1 MPSLRKRLQNLF
13 ATNVVVRSYGKDRLK
28 VVDTNQLQSR
38 GNLNQTKV
46 ADRYTRM
53 HGANKHMV
61 GGMGGYD
68 SNYYMHQNRMQLY
81 ADYEMM
87 DRDPIISAALDIY
100 SDESTLANQFGDI
113 LTIKTSNSRIQKIL
127 YNLFYDILNIEFN
140 LWTWIRN
147 MTKYG
152 DFFLK
157 LDIANEI
164 GVINVRPFSS
174 YEIERWEEYN
184 EETGEYKIEFKH
196 VGNRQQGYDVFEIA
210 HFRMLSDSNFLPY
223 GRSMLEGARKEFQ
236 KLMMME
242 DAMLIHRIM
251 RAPEKR
257 IFKIDIGNI
266 PPNEVDAFMEQI
278 INKMKKIPHI
288 DPQTGNYNLKFNLNN
303 MLEDYYLPV
312 RGGNSTT
319 SIDTLPGMTFTGM
332 DDINYIK
339 DKMVGALKV
348 PKAFLGY
355 SEAVEGKT
363 TLAAMDIR
371 FARTIERIQKIV
383 VSELYKIAIVHL
395 YTQGFEGEDLID
407 FELELT
413 APSIIYDQQKVA
425 LMTEKMTLA
434 TAMKDS
440 KLVSDKFIYEYIFNM
455 SEDQWLQ
462 QRTDVVE
469 DLKLRFRQNQIEQE
483 GNDPA
488 ITGVSFG
495 TPHDL
500 ASIHM
505 SSDEVEDKDK
515 GGRPKEGIKFGQH
528 KNEFGWD
535 PTGKKT
541 IDQAFRPENQKTTFQ
556 PDPRAADTIKPYQRE
571 SHEILKHLKR
581 KNNKTPDILLESLK
595 DKIDPLSNDS
605 GTMLD
610 ENNIL
615 QD

>member
-1 MPSLRKRLQNLF
+1 MASLRKRLQNLF
-13 ATNVVVRSYGKDRLK
+13 STNVIVRAYGKNQLRI
-28 VVDTNQLQSR
+28 VDTNRLQSV
-38 GNLNQTKV
+38 GNLAQSKV
-46 ADRYTRM
+46 SDRYMRL
-53 HGANKHMV
+53 HGSNKHRV

-87 DRDPIISAALDIY
+87 DKDPIINSALDIY
-100 SDESTLANQFGDI
+100 SDESTLADQFGDI
-113 LTIKTSNSRIQKIL
+113 LTIRTSNTRIQKVL
-127 YNLFYDILNIEFN
+127 YNLFYDILNIDFN
-140 LWTWIRN
+140 LWSWIRN

-157 LDIANEI
+157 LDIAEGI
-164 GVINVRPFSS
+164 GIINARPFSS
-174 YEIERWEEYN
+174 YEVERWEEYN
-184 EETGEYKIEFKH
+184 EATGEYEIKFKN
-196 VGNRQQGYDVFEIA
+196 VGSEQLTYDVFEIA

-266 PPNEVDAFMEQI
+266 PPNEVDSFMETI
-278 INKMKKIPHI
+278 INKMKKIPHV
-288 DPQTGNYNLKFNLNN
+288 DPNTGNYNLKFNLNN

-312 RGGNSTT
+312 RGGQSTT

-332 DDINYIK
+332 DDIEYIK
-339 DKMVGALKV
+339 HKMMAALKI
-348 PKAFLGY
+348 PKPFLGY
-355 SEAVEGKT
+355 DEGVEGKT
-363 TLAAMDIR
+363 TLAAMDVR
-371 FARTIERIQKIV
+371 FARTIERIQKIA
-383 VSELYKIAIVHL
+383 VSELAKIAVIHL
-395 YTQGFEGEDLID
+395 YAQGFEGEDLIN

-425 LMTEKMTLA
+425 LMNEKMTLA
-434 TAMKDS
+434 NAMKDS
-440 KLVSDKFIYEYIFNM
+440 KLLSDKYIYEYIFNM
-455 SEDQWLQ
+455 SEEQWLQ
-462 QRTDVVE
+462 ERSSVIE

-483 GNDPA
+483 GNDPT

-505 SSDEVEDKDK
+505 SSKEVEDKDV
-515 GGRPKEGIKFGQH
+515 GGRPKEGIKYGQH
-528 KNEFGWD
+528 KNAFGWD
-535 PTGKKT
+535 PMGIKQIKQ
-541 IDQAFRPENQKTTFQ
+541 DFNPENQKTAFQ
-556 PDPRAADTIKPYQRE
+556 PDPRYRNRQSTMATEQILRKMKPKQMNIITETLRPITE
-571 SHEILKHLKR
+571 
-581 KNNKTPDILLESLK
+581 
-595 DKIDPLSNDS
+595 NDS
-605 GTMLD
+605 DIGTMLD

-615 QD
+615 

>member
-1 MPSLRKRLQNLF
+1 MASLRKRLQNLF
-13 ATNVVVRSYGKDRLK
+13 ATNVIVRAYGKDKLR
-28 VVDTNQLQSR
+28 VVDTNRLQGV
-38 GNLNQTKV
+38 GNLNQTKI

-53 HGANKHMV
+53 HSSNKHIV
-61 GGMGGYD
+61 GGNGGYD
-68 SNYYMHQNRMQLY
+68 SNYYMYQNRVQLY

-87 DRDPIISAALDIY
+87 DRDPIISSALDIY
-100 SDESTLANQFGDI
+100 SDESTLEDQFQEI
-113 LTIKTSNSRIQKIL
+113 LTIKTNNSQIQKIL

-157 LDIANEI
+157 LDIADEI
-164 GVINVRPFSS
+164 GIINARPFSS
-174 YEIERWEEYN
+174 YEIERWESFDEA
-184 EETGEYKIEFKH
+184 TGEYTIKFKH
-196 VGNRQQGYDVFEIA
+196 ISDPKKEYDVFEIA

-266 PPNEVDAFMEQI
+266 PPNEVDAFMEGI

-288 DPQTGNYNLKFNLNN
+288 DQQTGQYNLKFNLMN

-312 RGGNSTT
+312 RGGQSST

-332 DDINYIK
+332 DDIEYIK
-339 DKMVGALKV
+339 DKMMAALKI
-348 PKAFLGY
+348 PKPFLGY
-355 SEAVEGKT
+355 AEAVEGKT
-363 TLAAMDIR
+363 TLASMDIR
-371 FARTIERIQKIV
+371 FARTIERLQKIV
-383 VSELYKIAIVHL
+383 ISELTKIAIVHL
-395 YTQGFEGEDLID
+395 YAQGFEGEDLIG
-407 FELELT
+407 FELGLT

-440 KLVSDKFIYEYIFNM
+440 KLVSDKYIYEFIFNM
-455 SEDQWLQ
+455 SEDEWLQ

-488 ITGVSFG
+488 VTGVSFG

-505 SSDEVEDKDK
+505 SSDEVETKDK

-528 KNEFGWD
+528 KNAFGWD
-535 PTGKKT
+535 PTGKKEL
-541 IDQAFRPENQKTTFQ
+541 DQAFDAQNQKTSFF
-556 PDPRAADTIKPYQRE
+556 PDKRFDKAVRPVATE
-571 SHEILKHLKR
+571 SNNILKYLNKSKGSNIITETLK
-581 KNNKTPDILLESLK
+581 LK
-595 DKIDPLSNDS
+595 KKDLDQ

-610 ENNIL
+610 ETNIL
-615 QD
+615 

>member
-1 MPSLRKRLQNLF
+1 MASLRKRLQNLF
-13 ATNVVVRSYGKDRLK
+13 STNVIVRAYGKDKIR
-28 VVDTNQLQSR
+28 VVDTNRLQSV
-38 GNLNQTKV
+38 GNLSQTKI

-61 GGMGGYD
+61 GGMGGYE
-68 SNYYMHQNRMQLY
+68 SNYYQQQNRVSLY

-87 DRDPIISAALDIY
+87 DRDPIISSALDIY
-100 SDESTLANQFGDI
+100 SDESTLADQFGDI
-113 LTIKTSNSRIQKIL
+113 LTIKSNNTQIQKIL

-157 LDIANEI
+157 LDIAEEL
-164 GVINVRPFSS
+164 GVVNVRPLSS
-174 YEIERWEEYN
+174 YEIERWEEFDEVTGQYTIKFKNVADVRN
-184 EETGEYKIEFKH
+184 EYP
-196 VGNRQQGYDVFEIA
+196 VYEIA
-210 HFRMLSDSNFLPY
+210 HFRLLSDSNFLPY

-266 PPNEVDAFMEQI
+266 PPNEVDSFMEGI
-278 INKMKKIPHI
+278 INKMKKVPHV
-288 DPQTGNYNLKFNLNN
+288 DPQTGNYNLRFNLNN

-312 RGGNSTT
+312 RGGQSST
-319 SIDTLPGMTFTGM
+319 SIDTLPGMTFTGL
-332 DDINYIK
+332 DDIEYVKN
-339 DKMVGALKV
+339 KMMAALKI
-348 PKAFLGY
+348 PKPFLGFD
-355 SEAVEGKT
+355 EGVEGKT
-363 TLAAMDIR
+363 TLASMDIR
-371 FARTIERIQKIV
+371 FARTIERIQKIM
-383 VSELYKIAIVHL
+383 VSELTKIAIVHL
-395 YTQGFEGEDLID
+395 YTQGFEGEDLIGFD
-407 FELELT
+407 LELT

-440 KLVSDKFIYEYIFNM
+440 KLVSDKYIYEFIFNM

-462 QRTDVVE
+462 ERANVVE
-469 DLKLRFRQNQIEQE
+469 DLKLRFRQAQIEQE

-488 ITGVSFG
+488 VTGVSFG

-500 ASIHM
+500 ATVHM
-505 SSDEVEDKDK
+505 SSDDVEEKDK
-515 GGRPKEGIKFGQH
+515 GGRPPEGIKFGQH
-528 KNEFGWD
+528 KNAFGWD
-535 PTGKKT
+535 PTGKKEL
-541 IDQAFRPENQKTTFQ
+541 DQAFNAQNQMSAFKPNPDADRSVKTISNETVNM
-556 PDPRAADTIKPYQRE
+556 
-571 SHEILKHLKR
+571 LKQFEVKR
-581 KNNKTPDILLESLK
+581 KNIQIITETLNHQQTI
-595 DKIDPLSNDS
+595 IDNRDT

-615 QD
+615 

>member
-1 MPSLRKRLQNLF
+1 MASLRKRLQNLF
-13 ATNVVVRSYGKDRLK
+13 STNVIVRAYGKDRLR
-28 VVDTNQLQSR
+28 VVDTNRLQSV

-46 ADRYTRM
+46 ADRYTRL
-53 HGANKHMV
+53 HGANKHRV

-87 DRDPIISAALDIY
+87 DRDPIISSALDIY
-100 SDESTLANQFGDI
+100 SDESTLADQFGEI
-113 LTIKTSNSRIQKIL
+113 LTIRTNNTRVQKIL

-157 LDIANEI
+157 LDIADEI
-164 GVINVRPFSS
+164 GVINARPFSS
-174 YEIERWEEYN
+174 YEIERWEEFDEATGDYN
-184 EETGEYKIEFKH
+184 IKFKH
-196 VGNRQQGYDVFEIA
+196 VANQHEQYDVFEIA

-266 PPNEVDAFMEQI
+266 PPNEVDTFMEQI
-278 INKMKKIPHI
+278 ITKMKKIPYV
-288 DPQTGNYNLKFNLNN
+288 DPKTGNYDLKFNINN

-312 RGGNSTT
+312 RGGQSSTA
-319 SIDTLPGMTFTGM
+319 IDTLPGMTFTGM
-332 DDINYIK
+332 DDIEYIRN
-339 DKMVGALKV
+339 KMMAALKI
-348 PKAFLGY
+348 PKPFLGY
-355 SEAVEGKT
+355 DEGVEGKS
-363 TLAAMDIR
+363 TLASMDIR
-371 FARTIERIQKIV
+371 FARTIERIQKIA
-383 VSELYKIAIVHL
+383 VSELAKIAIVHL
-395 YTQGFEGEDLID
+395 YAQGFEGEDLVG

-425 LMTEKMTLA
+425 LMTEKVNLA
-434 TAMKDS
+434 NTMKDM
-440 KLVSDKFIYEYIFNM
+440 KLVSDKYIYEFIFNM
-455 SEDQWLQ
+455 SEEQWLQ
-462 QRTDVVE
+462 ERTNVIE

-488 ITGVSFG
+488 VTGVSYG

-500 ASIHM
+500 ATVHM
-505 SSDEVEDKDK
+505 SSNDVEDKDK

-528 KNEFGWD
+528 KNAFGWD
-535 PTGKKT
+535 PLGTKQ
-541 IDQAFRPENQKTTFQ
+541 IDQDFDPENQKTAFL
-556 PDPRAADTIKPYQRE
+556 PDPKKFKPAQTSVRTE
-571 SHEILKHLKR
+571 SILKNMPIK
-581 KNNKTPDILLESLK
+581 KTTRIITETFKLDGGADPDA
-595 DKIDPLSNDS
+595 
-605 GTMLD
+605 GTILD

-615 QD
+615 

>member
-1 MPSLRKRLQNLF
+1 MASLQKRLKNLF
-13 ATNVVVRSYGKDRLK
+13 ATNVIVRAYGKDKVR
-28 VVDTNQLQSR
+28 VVDTNRLQGV
-38 GNLNQTKV
+38 GNLGQSKI

-68 SNYYMHQNRMQLY
+68 SNYYMQQNRMQLY

-87 DRDPIISAALDIY
+87 DKDPIISAALDIY
-100 SDESTLANQFGDI
+100 SDESTLEDQFQEI
-113 LTIKTSNSRIQKIL
+113 LTIRTNNTQIQKIL
-127 YNLFYDILNIEFN
+127 YNLFYDVLNIEFN

-157 LDIANEI
+157 LDIAEEY
-164 GVINVRPFSS
+164 GVINARPFSS
-174 YEIERWEEYN
+174 YEIERWEQYDEVTGRYDIKFKN
-184 EETGEYKIEFKH
+184 VADTRESYET
-196 VGNRQQGYDVFEIA
+196 FEIA

-223 GRSMLEGARKEFQ
+223 GKSMLEGARKEFQ

-266 PPNEVDAFMEQI
+266 PPNEVDTFMEQI
-278 INKMKKIPHI
+278 INKMKKVPHV
-288 DPQTGNYNLKFNLNN
+288 DPNTGNYNLKFNLNN

-312 RGGNSTT
+312 RGGQSST
-319 SIDTLPGMTFTGM
+319 SIDTLPGMTFTGL
-332 DDINYIK
+332 DDIEYVK
-339 DKMVGALKV
+339 TKMMAALKI
-348 PKAFLGY
+348 PKPFLGY
-355 SEAVEGKT
+355 AEAVEGKT
-363 TLAAMDIR
+363 TLASMDIR
-371 FARTIERIQKIV
+371 FARTIERIQKIIC
-383 VSELYKIAIVHL
+383 SELTKIAIVHL
-395 YTQGFEGEDLID
+395 YTQGFEGEDLIG
-407 FELELT
+407 FELGLT

-440 KLVSDKFIYEYIFNM
+440 KLVSDKYIYEFIFNM

-462 QRTDVVE
+462 ERVDVVE

-483 GNDPA
+483 GNDPSV
-488 ITGVSFG
+488 TGTSFG

-500 ASIHM
+500 ASLHM
-505 SSDEVEDKDK
+505 SSDGVEAKDP

-528 KNEFGWD
+528 KNAFGWD
-535 PTGKKT
+535 PVGNKQFAQ
-541 IDQAFRPENQKTTFQ
+541 DFNPENQKTAFL
-556 PDPRAADTIKPYQRE
+556 PDPRASRTVKNLSKE
-571 SHEILKHLKR
+571 SKDII
-581 KNNKTPDILLESLK
+581 DILSSRGTKGPKIISESMK
-595 DKIDPLSNDS
+595 PQSAKQNDLDN

-610 ENNIL
+610 EKNIL
-615 QD
+615 

>member
-1 MPSLRKRLQNLF
+1 MASLRKRLQNLF
-13 ATNVVVRSYGKDRLK
+13 STNVIVRAYGKDRLR
-28 VVDTNQLQSR
+28 VVDTNRLQSV

-46 ADRYTRM
+46 ADRYTRL
-53 HGANKHMV
+53 HGANKHRV
-61 GGMGGYD
+61 GGQGGYD

-87 DRDPIISAALDIY
+87 DRDPIISSALDIY
-100 SDESTLANQFGDI
+100 SDESTLADQFGEI
-113 LTIKTSNSRIQKIL
+113 LTIKCNDTRIQKIL
-127 YNLFYDILNIEFN
+127 YNLFYDVLNIEFN

-157 LDIANEI
+157 LDIADEYGI
-164 GVINVRPFSS
+164 INARPFSS
-174 YEIERWEEYN
+174 YEIERFEEFD
-184 EETGEYKIEFKH
+184 EATGEYNIKFRH
-196 VGNRQQGYDVFEIA
+196 VANQQEAYDVFEIA

-236 KLMMME
+236 KLMMLE

-266 PPNEVDAFMEQI
+266 PPNEVDSFMEQI

-288 DPQTGNYNLKFNLNN
+288 DPQTGNYNLKFNINN

-312 RGGNSTT
+312 RGGQSTT

-332 DDINYIK
+332 DDIEYVK
-339 DKMVGALKV
+339 HKMMAALKI
-348 PKAFLGY
+348 PKPFLGY
-355 SEAVEGKT
+355 DEGVEGKS
-363 TLAAMDIR
+363 TLASMDIR
-371 FARTIERIQKIV
+371 FARTIERIQKIA
-383 VSELYKIAIVHL
+383 VSELSKIAIVHL
-395 YTQGFEGEDLID
+395 YSQGFEGEELVG

-413 APSIIYDQQKVA
+413 APSIVYDQQKVA
-425 LMTEKMTLA
+425 LMTEKVNLA
-434 TAMKDS
+434 NTMKDM
-440 KLVSDKFIYEYIFNM
+440 KLVSDKYIYEYIFNM

-462 QRTDVVE
+462 ERNNVIE

-488 ITGVSFG
+488 LTGVSYG

-500 ASIHM
+500 ATVHM
-505 SSDEVEDKDK
+505 SSKDVEEKDK
-515 GGRPKEGIKFGQH
+515 GGRPPEGIKFGQH
-528 KNEFGWD
+528 KNALGWD
-535 PTGKKT
+535 PLGTKQ
-541 IDQAFRPENQKTTFQ
+541 IRQALDPENQKTAFMPDTKRFRPGQSNVRTEQIVKNMPIKKTTGIITETF
-556 PDPRAADTIKPYQRE
+556 
-571 SHEILKHLKR
+571 KH
-581 KNNKTPDILLESLK
+581 NTE
-595 DKIDPLSNDS
+595 IDPDK

-615 QD
+615 

>member
-1 MPSLRKRLQNLF
+1 MASLRTRLRNLF
-13 ATNVVVRSYGKDRLK
+13 ATNVIVRAYGKDKLR
-28 VVDTNQLQSR
+28 VIDTNKLQGI
-38 GNLNQTKV
+38 GNLNQSKV
-46 ADRYTRM
+46 ADRYTRL
-53 HGANKHMV
+53 HGANKHRI

-87 DRDPIISAALDIY
+87 DRDPIISSALDIY
-100 SDESTLANQFGDI
+100 SDESTLADQFGEI
-113 LTIKTSNSRIQKIL
+113 LTIKCNNSQIQKIL

-157 LDIANEI
+157 LDIAENI
-164 GVINVRPFSS
+164 GILNARPFSS
-174 YEIERWEEYN
+174 YEIERWEEFN
-184 EETGEYKIEFKH
+184 EVTGEYDIKFKH
-196 VGNRQQGYDVFEIA
+196 VADQQRTYDVFEIA

-319 SIDTLPGMTFTGM
+319 TIDTLPGMTFTGM
-332 DDINYIK
+332 DDIEYIK
-339 DKMVGALKV
+339 DKMMAALKI
-348 PKAFLGY
+348 PKPFLGY

-363 TLAAMDIR
+363 TLASMDIR
-371 FARTIERIQKIV
+371 FARTIERIQRIAI
-383 VSELYKIAIVHL
+383 SELTKIAIVHL
-395 YTQGFEGEDLID
+395 YAQGYEGEDLVN

-440 KLVSDKFIYEYIFNM
+440 KLVSDKYIYEYIFNM
-455 SEDQWLQ
+455 SEDEWLQ
-462 QRTDVVE
+462 QRNDVVE

-488 ITGVSFG
+488 LTGVSFG

-500 ASIHM
+500 ATIHM
-505 SSDEVEDKDK
+505 SSDEVEKKDK
-515 GGRPKEGIKFGQH
+515 GGRPKEGIKLGQH

-535 PTGKKT
+535 PTGNKELK
-541 IDQAFRPENQKTTFQ
+541 QAFNPENQRTAFL
-556 PDPRAADTIKPYQRE
+556 PDMRASKSVNKPSISTETLLRKMKFKGPKIISESMKAAKIKQ
-571 SHEILKHLKR
+571 
-581 KNNKTPDILLESLK
+581 NDN
-595 DKIDPLSNDS
+595 DK

-615 QD
+615 

>member
-1 MPSLRKRLQNLF
+1 MASLRKRLQNLF
-13 ATNVVVRSYGKDRLK
+13 STNVIVRAYGKDQLR
-28 VVDTNQLQSR
+28 VVDTNRLQSV
-38 GNLNQTKV
+38 GNLGQSKV
-46 ADRYTRM
+46 ADRYTRL
-53 HGANKHMV
+53 HGANKHRV

-87 DRDPIISAALDIY
+87 DKDPIISSALDIY
-100 SDESTLANQFGDI
+100 SDESTLADQFGEI
-113 LTIKTSNSRIQKIL
+113 LTIKTNNTQIQKIL
-127 YNLFYDILNIEFN
+127 YNLFYDVLNVEFN

-157 LDIANEI
+157 LDIAEEY
-164 GVINVRPFSS
+164 GVLNVRPFSS
-174 YEIERWEEYN
+174 YEIERWEEFN
-184 EETGEYKIEFKH
+184 EATGEYDIKFK
-196 VGNRQQGYDVFEIA
+196 NIASEQMTYDTFEIA

-266 PPNEVDAFMEQI
+266 PPNEVDTFMEAI

-312 RGGNSTT
+312 RGGQSSTT
-319 SIDTLPGMTFTGM
+319 IDTLPGMTFTGM
-332 DDINYIK
+332 DDIEYIK
-339 DKMVGALKV
+339 DKMMAALKI
-348 PKAFLGY
+348 PKPFLGY
-355 SEAVEGKT
+355 AEAVEGKT
-363 TLAAMDIR
+363 TLASMDIR
-371 FARTIERIQKIV
+371 FARTIERIQKIIC
-383 VSELYKIAIVHL
+383 SELTKIAIVHL
-395 YTQGFEGEDLID
+395 YSQGYDGEDLVG

-425 LMTEKMTLA
+425 LMNEKITLA
-434 TAMKDS
+434 NAMKDS
-440 KLVSDKFIYEYIFNM
+440 KLVSDKYIYEYIFNM
-455 SEDQWLQ
+455 SEEQWLQ
-462 QRTDVVE
+462 ERTNVIE

-500 ASIHM
+500 ATVHM
-505 SSDEVEDKDK
+505 SSSEVEEKDQ
-515 GGRPKEGIKFGQH
+515 GGRPKEGIKAGQH
-528 KNEFGWD
+528 KNAFGWD
-535 PTGKKT
+535 PTGIKQIKQ
-541 IDQAFRPENQKTTFQ
+541 DFNPENQRTAFQ
-556 PDPRAADTIKPYQRE
+556 PDPKFKNQAGSVAVE
-571 SHEILKHLKR
+571 SFVKKLSS
-581 KNNKTPDILLESLK
+581 KNSNGRSIISESLK
-595 DKIDPLSNDS
+595 TNKISELDNDA

-615 QD
+615 

>member
-1 MPSLRKRLQNLF
+1 MASLQKRLKNLF
-13 ATNVVVRSYGKDRLK
+13 ATNVIVRAYGKDKLR
-28 VVDTNQLQSR
+28 VVDANRLQSV
-38 GNLNQTKV
+38 GNLGQSKI

-68 SNYYMHQNRMQLY
+68 SNYYMQQNRMQLY

-87 DRDPIISAALDIY
+87 DKDPIISAALDIY
-100 SDESTLANQFGDI
+100 ADESTLEDQFQEI
-113 LTIKTSNSRIQKIL
+113 LTIKTNNTQIQKIL
-127 YNLFYDILNIEFN
+127 YNLFYDVLNIEFN

-147 MTKYG
+147 MAKYG

-157 LDIANEI
+157 LDIAEEY
-164 GVINVRPFSS
+164 GVINARPFSS
-174 YEIERWEEYN
+174 YEMERWEQYDEVTGRYDIKFKN
-184 EETGEYKIEFKH
+184 VADTRESYET
-196 VGNRQQGYDVFEIA
+196 FEIA

-223 GRSMLEGARKEFQ
+223 GKSMLEGARKEFQ

-257 IFKIDIGNI
+257 VFKIDIGNI
-266 PPNEVDAFMEQI
+266 PPNEVDSFMEQI
-278 INKMKKIPHI
+278 ITKMKKVPHV
-288 DPQTGNYNLKFNLNN
+288 DPNTGNYNLRFNLNN

-312 RGGNSTT
+312 RGGQSST
-319 SIDTLPGMTFTGM
+319 SIDTLPGMTFTGL
-332 DDINYIK
+332 DDIEYVK
-339 DKMVGALKV
+339 DKMMAALKI
-348 PKAFLGY
+348 PKPFLGY
-355 SEAVEGKT
+355 AEAVEGKT
-363 TLAAMDIR
+363 TLASMDIR
-371 FARTIERIQKIV
+371 FARTIERIQKIIC
-383 VSELYKIAIVHL
+383 SELTKIAIVHL
-395 YTQGFEGEDLID
+395 YTQGFEGEDLIG
-407 FELELT
+407 FELGLT

-440 KLVSDKFIYEYIFNM
+440 KLVSDKYIYEFIFNM

-462 QRTDVVE
+462 ERTDVIE

-483 GNDPA
+483 GNDPSV
-488 ITGVSFG
+488 TGTSFG

-505 SSDEVEDKDK
+505 SSDGVEAKDP

-528 KNEFGWD
+528 KNAFGWD
-535 PTGKKT
+535 PVGNKQFAQ
-541 IDQAFRPENQKTTFQ
+541 DFNPENQKTAFL
-556 PDPRAADTIKPYQRE
+556 PDPRADRTVKNLSKENR
-571 SHEILKHLKR
+571 EILNVLTSRGSKGPK
-581 KNNKTPDILLESLK
+581 IISESMK
-595 DKIDPLSNDS
+595 PQTDS
-605 GTMLD
+605 VTERDNGTMLD

-615 QD
+615 

>member
-1 MPSLRKRLQNLF
+1 MASLRKRLQNLF
-13 ATNVVVRSYGKDRLK
+13 ATNVIVRAYGKDKLR
-28 VVDTNQLQSR
+28 VVDTNRLQGV
-38 GNLNQTKV
+38 GNLNQTKI

-53 HGANKHMV
+53 HSSNKHIV
-61 GGMGGYD
+61 GGNGGYD
-68 SNYYMHQNRMQLY
+68 SNYYMYQNRLQLY

-87 DRDPIISAALDIY
+87 DRDPIISSALDIY
-100 SDESTLANQFGDI
+100 SDESTLEDQFQEI
-113 LTIKTSNSRIQKIL
+113 LTIKTNNSQIQKIL

-157 LDIANEI
+157 LDIADEI
-164 GVINVRPFSS
+164 GIINARPFSS
-174 YEIERWEEYN
+174 YEIERWESFDEA
-184 EETGEYKIEFKH
+184 TGEYTIKFKH
-196 VGNRQQGYDVFEIA
+196 ISDPKKEYDVFEIA

-266 PPNEVDAFMEQI
+266 PPNEVDAFMEGI

-288 DPQTGNYNLKFNLNN
+288 DQQTGQYNLKFNLMN

-312 RGGNSTT
+312 RGGQSST

-332 DDINYIK
+332 DDIEYIK
-339 DKMVGALKV
+339 DKMMAALKI
-348 PKAFLGY
+348 PKPFLGY
-355 SEAVEGKT
+355 AEAVEGKT
-363 TLAAMDIR
+363 TLASMDIR
-371 FARTIERIQKIV
+371 FARTIERLQKIV
-383 VSELYKIAIVHL
+383 ISELTKIAIVHL
-395 YTQGFEGEDLID
+395 YAQGFEGEDLIG
-407 FELELT
+407 FELGLT

-440 KLVSDKFIYEYIFNM
+440 KLVSDKYIYEFIFNM
-455 SEDQWLQ
+455 SEDEWLQ

-488 ITGVSFG
+488 VTGVSFG

-505 SSDEVEDKDK
+505 SSDEVETKDK

-528 KNEFGWD
+528 KNAFGWD
-535 PTGKKT
+535 PTGKKEL
-541 IDQAFRPENQKTTFQ
+541 DQAFDAQNQKTSFF
-556 PDPRAADTIKPYQRE
+556 PDKRFDKAVRPVATE
-571 SHEILKHLKR
+571 SNNILKYLNKSKGSNIINETLK
-581 KNNKTPDILLESLK
+581 LK
-595 DKIDPLSNDS
+595 KKDLDQ

-610 ENNIL
+610 ETNIL
-615 QD
+615 

>member
-1 MPSLRKRLQNLF
+1 MASLKKRLQNLF
-13 ATNVVVRSYGKDRLK
+13 SSNVIVRAYGKDRLK
-28 VVDTNQLQSR
+28 VIDTNRLQGV

-46 ADRYTRM
+46 ADRYTRL
-53 HGANKHMV
+53 HGANKHRV

-87 DRDPIISAALDIY
+87 DKDPIISSALDIY
-100 SDESTLANQFGDI
+100 SDESTLADQFGDI
-113 LTIKTSNSRIQKIL
+113 LTIRTNNTKVQKIL
-127 YNLFYDILNIEFN
+127 NNLFYDILNIDFN

-157 LDIANEI
+157 LDIAEEI
-164 GVINVRPFSS
+164 GVINARPFSS
-174 YEIERWEEYN
+174 YEMERWEEFRD
-184 EETGEYKIEFKH
+184 ETGDYEIKFRNVASERDEYA
-196 VGNRQQGYDVFEIA
+196 VYEIA

-236 KLMMME
+236 KLMMLE

-266 PPNEVDAFMEQI
+266 PPNEVDTFMEQI
-278 INKMKKIPHI
+278 ISKMKKIPHI
-288 DPQTGNYNLKFNLNN
+288 DPQTGNYNLKFNINN

-312 RGGNSTT
+312 RGGQSSTA
-319 SIDTLPGMTFTGM
+319 IDTLPGMTFTGM
-332 DDINYIK
+332 DDIEYVK
-339 DKMVGALKV
+339 HKMMAALKI
-348 PKAFLGY
+348 PKPFLGFD
-355 SEAVEGKT
+355 EGVEGKS
-363 TLAAMDIR
+363 TLASMDIR

-383 VSELYKIAIVHL
+383 VSELAKIAVVHL
-395 YTQGFEGEDLID
+395 YAQGFEGEDLVG

-425 LMTEKMTLA
+425 LMTEKVTLA
-434 TAMKDS
+434 TQMRDL
-440 KLVSDKFIYEYIFNM
+440 KLVSDKYIYEFIFNM
-455 SEDQWLQ
+455 TEEQWLQ
-462 QRTDVVE
+462 ERTSVIE

-483 GNDPA
+483 GNDPT
-488 ITGVSFG
+488 ITGVSYG

-500 ASIHM
+500 ATVHM
-505 SSDEVEDKDK
+505 SSNDVLEKDP

-528 KNEFGWD
+528 KNAMGWD
-535 PTGKKT
+535 PIGTKQIK
-541 IDQAFRPENQKTTFQ
+541 QAFDVENQKSAFL
-556 PDPRAADTIKPYQRE
+556 PDPRASRSVRQNVRME
-571 SHEILKHLKR
+571 SILKNMPNKKTKNIITETLKP
-581 KNNKTPDILLESLK
+581 N
-595 DKIDPLSNDS
+595 IDDRDA

-615 QD
+615 

>member
-1 MPSLRKRLQNLF
+1 MASLRKRLQNLF
-13 ATNVVVRSYGKDRLK
+13 STNVIVRAYGKDKLR
-28 VVDTNQLQSR
+28 VVDTNRLQSA
-38 GNLNQTKV
+38 GNLRQSKIT
-46 ADRYTRM
+46 DRYTRL
-53 HGANKHMV
+53 HGANRHMV

-87 DRDPIISAALDIY
+87 DKDPIISSALDIY
-100 SDESTLANQFGDI
+100 SDESTLADQFGDI
-113 LTIKTSNSRIQKIL
+113 LTIKTNNTQIQKIL
-127 YNLFYDILNIEFN
+127 YNLFYDVLNIEFN

-157 LDIANEI
+157 LDIADEI
-164 GVINVRPFSS
+164 GILNARPFSS
-174 YEIERWEEYN
+174 YEVERWEEYN
-184 EETGEYKIEFKH
+184 DVTGEYDIKFKH
-196 VGNRQQGYDVFEIA
+196 VADQQQKYDVFEIA
-210 HFRMLSDSNFLPY
+210 HFRVLSDSNFLPY

-236 KLMMME
+236 KLMMLE

-266 PPNEVDAFMEQI
+266 PPNEVDSFMETI
-278 INKMKKIPHI
+278 INKMKKIPHV
-288 DPQTGNYNLKFNLNN
+288 DSQTGNYNLKFNLNN

-312 RGGNSTT
+312 RGGQSST
-319 SIDTLPGMTFTGM
+319 SIDTLPGMTFTGIE
-332 DDINYIK
+332 DIEYVKN
-339 DKMVGALKV
+339 KMMAALKI
-348 PKAFLGY
+348 PKPFLGY

-363 TLAAMDIR
+363 TLASMDIR
-371 FARTIERIQKIV
+371 FARTIERLQKIV
-383 VSELYKIAIVHL
+383 CSELTKIAIVHL
-395 YTQGFEGEDLID
+395 YAQGFEGEDLIG

-440 KLVSDKFIYEYIFNM
+440 KLISDKYVYEFIFNM
-455 SEDQWLQ
+455 SEDEWLQ
-462 QRTDVVE
+462 QRTDIVE

-488 ITGVSFG
+488 ITGESFG

-500 ASIHM
+500 ASMHM
-505 SSDEVEDKDK
+505 SSDDVEQKDK

-535 PTGKKT
+535 PTGAKT
-541 IDQAFRPENQKTTFQ
+541 MKQAFNPENQKTAFQ
-556 PDPRAADTIKPYQRE
+556 PDIQASHLSRPISTE
-571 SHEILKHLKR
+571 SHDILKYLKG
-581 KNNKTPDILLESLK
+581 KKGPKIIIESLK
-595 DKIDPLSNDS
+595 NKQKTAENNDL

-615 QD
+615 